1 MKKFL
6 CYLLVMVAI
15 CGVTSCSSDDEPG
28 KIELSKGQSS
38 ALTLYA
44 NNTSGEIRFNAAA
57 SWSAWISTTS
67 RAPEEISWL
76 TLNITHG
83 SAGEVTLSF
92 TLERNTTGISRTAY
106 IIIVCEDEKI
116 EIKITQRP
124 EDDPDDGSDDD
135 EPVHADPLSGLMQ
148 NMYNLSH
155 RGFRISDLGG
165 NLYAY
170 DSKGLVTHI
179 SGNRGA
185 CTFDYSD
192 APNSIVAQSSLG
204 QRYVISLN
212 VACLASHIDVYYN
225 NVVESS
231 YDFEYDNSK
240 RFLTKVIQYKNGRVY
255 ETSELTWDGSDISE
269 VRTTYSGG
277 VTTLIPA
284 YSDIVNSQ
292 LLMLFD
298 TQLWIDIDELE
309 CFYYCGIF
317 GYPTYHLISSTTAT
331 EVEDG
336 ETYRFSSTFNYT
348 FDSNDCPIKIVYSET
363 EQGEGTS
370 TTSMDFAWSRL
381 F

>member
-1 MKKFL
+1 MKKIL
-6 CYLLVMVAI
+6 YYLLAMVVI
-15 CGVTSCSSDDEPG
+15 CGVASCSSDDEPG
-28 KIELSKGQSS
+28 KIELSKGQASN
-38 ALTLYA
+38 LTLYA
-44 NNTSGEIRFNAAA
+44 NNTSGEVKFSAAA
-57 SWSAWISTTS
+57 SWSAWISATS
-67 RAPEEISWL
+67 RVSEEIDWI
-76 TLNITHG
+76 TLDITHG

-92 TLERNTTGISRTAY
+92 TLERNTTGTSRIAY

-135 EPVHADPLSGLMQ
+135 EPDRVDPLSGLMQ
-148 NMYNLSH
+148 NMDFLSH
-155 RGFRISDLGG
+155 RGFRMSDFDG

-170 DSKGLVTHI
+170 DNKGLVTQI
-179 SGNRGA
+179 SGNRGT

-212 VACLASHIDVYYN
+212 KACLASHIDVYYD
-225 NVVESS
+225 NVAESS
-231 YDFEYDNSK
+231 YDFEYNK

-255 ETSELTWDGSDISE
+255 ETSELTWDGSDITE

-284 YSDIVNSQ
+284 YSDIENSHS
-292 LLMLFD
+292 LMLFD
-298 TQLWIDIDELE
+298 TQLWVDIDELQY
-309 CFYYCGIF
+309 FYYCGIF

-348 FDSNDCPIKIVYSET
+348 FDSNDCPVKMVYSET
-363 EQGEGTS
+363 EQGEGTY
-370 TTSMDFAWSRL
+370 TNYMDFAWSRL

>member
-1 MKKFL
+1 MKKIL
-6 CYLLVMVAI
+6 YYLLAMVVI
-15 CGVTSCSSDDEPG
+15 CGVASCSSDDEPG
-28 KIELSKGQSS
+28 KIELSKGQASN
-38 ALTLYA
+38 LTLYA
-44 NNTSGEIRFNAAA
+44 NNTSGEVKFSAAA
-57 SWSAWISTTS
+57 SWSAWISATS
-67 RAPEEISWL
+67 RASEEIDWI
-76 TLNITHG
+76 TLDITHG

-92 TLERNTTGISRTAY
+92 TLERNTTGTSRIAY

-135 EPVHADPLSGLMQ
+135 EPDRVDPLSGLMQ
-148 NMYNLSH
+148 NMDFLSH
-155 RGFRISDLGG
+155 RGFRMSDFDG

-170 DSKGLVTHI
+170 DNKGLVTQI
-179 SGNRGA
+179 SGNRGT

-212 VACLASHIDVYYN
+212 KACLASHIDVYYD
-225 NVVESS
+225 NVAESS
-231 YDFEYDNSK
+231 YDFEYNK

-255 ETSELTWDGSDISE
+255 ETSELTWDGSDITE

-284 YSDIVNSQ
+284 YSDIENSHS
-292 LLMLFD
+292 LMLFD
-298 TQLWIDIDELE
+298 TQLWVDIDELQY
-309 CFYYCGIF
+309 FYYCGIF

-348 FDSNDCPIKIVYSET
+348 FDSNDCPVKMVYSET
-363 EQGEGTS
+363 EQGEGTY
-370 TTSMDFAWSRL
+370 TNYMDFAWSRL